1 MSKITYINKSSCV
14 IKNVKF
20 NGDATIG
27 PNAILCDCEVGT
39 NAKIF
44 CSQIY
49 ESQIGDNTSVVNSQ
63 IENSS
68 VGTNCEIG
76 PFSHIRPGSKIGT
89 SCRIGNFVEIKKSE
103 IGAGCKISHLSYVG
117 DATLGENVNVGCG
130 VIFANYNGEKKHH
143 TNVGDNVFIGSNC
156 NLIAPLSIGCGVF
169 IAAGS
174 TVTKDLRDDTFC
186 IARERETIKEGYKN
200 LYAQKFEPQPKQY
213 FGTDGI
219 RLEGTKE
226 EFFEIGKKFGEAIS
240 STKVLKIVLG
250 RDTRPSGKT
259 IREGILTGITNAQ
272 IFDLGVVST
281 PCIAFM
287 TKAIGAD
294 FGVVLTASHNPESFN
309 GIKVFDKNGQKLSE
323 LHEKELEQK
332 LQNIDKNYKNQQNFG
347 KKQAKNVKITKITPQ
362 KYISHIMN
370 LSKKLKDFEVAIDV
384 SGGASEKL
392 AQRVFEKL
400 GARVHI
406 IGRSKD
412 HKINDGCGCLH
423 LEHLKHYMKNYG
435 VPIGFAYDGDADRV
449 LAINEK
455 LEVVDGDRFLF
466 ILAQELKRQGKLK
479 NDCIVTTVMSN
490 LALIQELKKRGIST
504 SITPVGDKYVIEEM
518 NHLDASLGGEQSGHI
533 ITKDVCG
540 SGDGLLLSVLI
551 SNLVFSSKKSLSAL
565 SRLELYPQYQQSFKT
580 LQSQIIL
587 DSDELKSKVKEFEEY
602 LGEDGRILIR
612 KSGTEPK
619 LRLLV
624 EAKNKR
630 KAKKVF
636 SSLSK
641 LIENMC

>member
-1 MSKITYINKSSCV
+1 M
-14 IKNVKF
+14 
-20 NGDATIG
+20 
-27 PNAILCDCEVGT
+27 
-39 NAKIF
+39 
-44 CSQIY
+44 
-49 ESQIGDNTSVVNSQ
+49 
-63 IENSS
+63 
-68 VGTNCEIG
+68 
-76 PFSHIRPGSKIGT
+76 
-89 SCRIGNFVEIKKSE
+89 
-103 IGAGCKISHLSYVG
+103 
-117 DATLGENVNVGCG
+117 
-130 VIFANYNGEKKHH
+130 
-143 TNVGDNVFIGSNC
+143 
-156 NLIAPLSIGCGVF
+156 
-169 IAAGS
+169 
-174 TVTKDLRDDTFC
+174 KD
-186 IARERETIKEGYKN
+186 
-200 LYAQKFEPQPKQY
+200 
-213 FGTDGI
+213 
-219 RLEGTKE
+219 
-226 EFFEIGKKFGEAIS
+226 
-240 STKVLKIVLG
+240 
-250 RDTRPSGKT
+250 
-259 IREGILTGITNAQ
+259 
-272 IFDLGVVST
+272 
-281 PCIAFM
+281 
-287 TKAIGAD
+287 
-294 FGVVLTASHNPESFN
+294 
-309 GIKVFDKNGQKLSE
+309 
-323 LHEKELEQK
+323 
-332 LQNIDKNYKNQQNFG
+332 
-347 KKQAKNVKITKITPQ
+347 
-362 KYISHIMN
+362 
-370 LSKKLKDFEVAIDV
+370 
-384 SGGASEKL
+384 
-392 AQRVFEKL
+392 
-400 GARVHI
+400 
-406 IGRSKD
+406 
-412 HKINDGCGCLH
+412 
-423 LEHLKHYMKNYG
+423 YG

-490 LALIQELKKRGIST
+490 LSLIQELKKQGIST

-587 DSDELKSKVKEFEEY
+587 DSNELKSKVKEFEEY